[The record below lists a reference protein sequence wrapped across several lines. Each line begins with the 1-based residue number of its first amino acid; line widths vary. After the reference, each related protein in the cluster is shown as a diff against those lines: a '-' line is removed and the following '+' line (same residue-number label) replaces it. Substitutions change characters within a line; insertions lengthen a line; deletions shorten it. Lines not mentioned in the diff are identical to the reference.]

1 MYHEGELEAQELA
14 GERSIGERTG
24 RVIINT
30 IIPGAIN
37 FIEKQHFIVVSSHN
51 NNGELFA
58 SLLAGAHGFLKVI
71 DPGNIQIDTRLIN
84 SSPHDVFWNN
94 ISTQPKLGMLFIE
107 PSSRRRFRVNGK
119 IEQQGELL
127 RVSIDQAYPN
137 CPKYVQQRHVLTTS
151 KPVYEAPEER
161 GTSLAPHL
169 YDMISKA
176 DTFFV
181 GSSNDAGDLDAS
193 HRGGP
198 PGFVS
203 IEEDGSLLIPD
214 YAGNSM
220 FNTFGNFITNPQAGL
235 VFPDFD
241 KYKTLQLTG
250 SVEILWDQN
259 DPQSRSGGTG
269 RFWKFYPNGWI
280 LLENMK
286 GYDWNFIEY
295 SPFNPKYGSG
305 RVEK

>member
-1 MYHEGELEAQELA
+1 MYHAGELEAQELA
-14 GERSIGERTG
+14 GERSMGERTG
-24 RVIINT
+24 RVITNK

-37 FIEKQHFIVVSSHN
+37 FIEKQPFIVVSSQN

-58 SLLAGAHGFLKVI
+58 SLLAGEQGFLKVM
-71 DPGNIQIDTRLIN
+71 DPGTIQIDTRLIN
-84 SSPHDVFWNN
+84 SSPHDVFWHN
-94 ISTQPKLGMLFIE
+94 ISTQPKMGMLFIE

-119 IEQQGELL
+119 IEQHEELL

-137 CPKYVQQRHVLTTS
+137 CPKFVQQRHVLKTS
-151 KPVYEAPEER
+151 KPVYEAPAER

-169 YDMISKA
+169 YGIINKA

-220 FNTFGNFITNPQAGL
+220 FNTFGNFITNPKAGL

-241 KYKTLQLTG
+241 KHSTLQLTG
-250 SVEILWDQN
+250 SVEILWHQN
-259 DPQSRSGGTG
+259 DPQSRTGGTG
-269 RFWKFYPNGWI
+269 RFWKFYPNEWV

-295 SPFNPKYGSG
+295 SPFNPKTP
-305 RVEK
+305 